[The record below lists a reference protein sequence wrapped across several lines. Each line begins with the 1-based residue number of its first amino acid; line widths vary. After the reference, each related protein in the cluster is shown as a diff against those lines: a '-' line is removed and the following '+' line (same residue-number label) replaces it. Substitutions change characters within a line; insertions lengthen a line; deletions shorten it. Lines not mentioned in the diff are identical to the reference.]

1 MADQNIPIEGV
12 SLNGVGRLVLQDMR
26 AKHLLK
32 ILLNFRSAN
41 FSDKPEED
49 FAESRTNGG

>member
-1 MADQNIPIEGV
+1 MVDQDIPIEGV
-12 SLNGVGRLVLQDMR
+12 SLNGAGRLVLQDMR

-41 FSDKPEED
+41 FSDEPEED

>member
-1 MADQNIPIEGV
+1 MAYQDIPIEGV
-12 SLNGVGRLVLQDMR
+12 SLNGASCLVLQDMR

-41 FSDKPEED
+41 FSDKPEKD
-49 FAESRTNGG
+49 FAESGTNGG